1 MTASET
7 KAKTGMIFIRGMVLF
22 LSVFITVSAYA
33 LETGKTE
40 TINIATPVWDGQTNE
55 DGTGLFFDIIRA
67 VYEPEGIKMKFEI
80 MPWKRAV
87 QEMLAGR
94 ADAVLDMYREDVTE
108 EMLTPNYPLLTEFTV
123 AVFKK
128 ERIKDWKSAESF
140 SGLDLIWIR
149 GYNYHNSRH
158 LRGIKFNWSEI
169 DDYDTAWRMLAKN
182 RADAYL
188 DAYTDATAYIKEN
201 NVDMNLYRMETIGG
215 DKGYMVCKKSRK
227 AEDFIKIY
235 DKRIIELLASGE
247 LKKIFDKWNYPFQAG
262 TWEK

>member
-1 MTASET
+1 MTASER
-7 KAKTGMIFIRGMVLF
+7 KAKTGIIFVQGMIL
-22 LSVFITVSAYA
+22 LSILCIAAGAYA
-33 LETGKTE
+33 LEAGKIE
-40 TINIATPVWDGQTNE
+40 TINIATPAWEGQTNE

-67 VYEPEGIKMKFEI
+67 VYEPGGIKMKFQI

-94 ADAVLDMYREDVTE
+94 ADAVLDMYREDIAE
-108 EMLTPNYPLLTEFTV
+108 EMTAPNYPLLTEFTV

-128 ERIKDWKSAESF
+128 ERITDWKGAESL

-149 GYNYHNSRH
+149 GYNYHNGRH

-201 NVDMNLYRMETIGG
+201 NVDMNLYRMETIGR

-227 AEDFIKIY
+227 AEDLIRIY
-235 DKRIIELLASGE
+235 DTRIIELLASGE

-262 TWEK
+262 TWDK